1 MEYSRIGDTC
11 VVRMDKGENIMET
24 LKALCAKEDI
34 RLAQVDA
41 LGAVDHAEIGVF
53 DPEQRAYCR
62 EELNEFLEI
71 TSLAGSVTRMDGQVY
86 LHLHTTLAG
95 QDHRVH
101 GGHVIEMRV
110 GLTCEMFVR
119 VLPGELTRRPDAE
132 LGINTIRF

>member
-53 DPEQRAYCR
+53 DPEKRTYCR
-62 EELNEFLEI
+62 EELNEFLEAHSHCCDDVDPDLLDWKDWRQARPFELVYENDDDWREKK
-71 TSLAGSVTRMDGQVY
+71 SLQ
-86 LHLHTTLAG
+86 
-95 QDHRVH
+95 Q
-101 GGHVIEMRV
+101 
-110 GLTCEMFVR
+110 LTEER
-119 VLPGELTRRPDAE
+119 
-132 LGINTIRF
+132 NNN

>member
-71 TSLAGSVTRMDGQVY
+71 TSLAGSVTRMDGRVY

-95 QDHRVH
+95 QDHTVH